1 MSVATPRTLYKQLL
15 DAWVSHPSKI
25 GTGLPGGAFTQV
37 VLNRLGP
44 WRRNRA
50 FLARLF
56 SSPSARF
63 LLFSEGKLWSFA
75 DHSTHLPVFH
85 SEDILALFDNPFSG
99 DQDTTLETPSSR
111 RPLPVDWILLG
122 AQLNHSTTESS
133 SVDDVL
139 QHPVYWAADITHLT
153 TGKDDNTS
161 RCRRLL
167 DEFMEHYQRKLKSL
181 RSVVFALEKVHQ
193 SILAQG
199 VAMVDW
205 NYRHPYCSGCGQ
217 PTVSTEAGY
226 KRKCIP
232 KAQEGYTERSVSTP
246 CLNSRGIHNSAY
258 PRTDPVI
265 IVGVVSPDGS
275 RILLGRKSDFPA
287 GWYSCIAGF
296 VEPGETLEAAVRRE
310 VAEETGVELGSS
322 TYYASQPWPFPNS
335 LMLGFLGHA
344 TTESISLVDNELQ
357 GKQLIPGGQ
366 NVDDKS
372 IRWYHQRLSF
382 LLRKWQ
388 WSDN

>member
-1 MSVATPRTLYKQLL
+1 MSIATPCTFYKQLL

-25 GTGLPGGAFTQV
+25 VTGLPGGAFTQV
-37 VLNRLGP
+37 VLNRLGS
-44 WRRNRA
+44 WRRNRS

-56 SSPSARF
+56 SSPLARF
-63 LLFSEGKLWSFA
+63 LLFSEGKLWAFSDQSA
-75 DHSTHLPVFH
+75 HLPVFH
-85 SEDILALFDNPFSG
+85 SENILALFDNPFSG
-99 DQDTTLETPSSR
+99 DQDATLETSSSR
-111 RPLPVDWILLG
+111 LPPPLDWVLLG
-122 AQLNHSTTESS
+122 AQLDHNDTESLTI
-133 SVDDVL
+133 DHVL

-153 TGKDDNTS
+153 IGKDDSAS
-161 RCRRLL
+161 RYRRLL
-167 DEFMEHYQRKLKSL
+167 GEFMEHYERKLKSL
-181 RSVVFALEKVHQ
+181 RSVAFVLETAHQ
-193 SILAQG
+193 SILAQA

-205 NYRHPYCSGCGQ
+205 NYHHPYCSGCGR
-217 PTVSTEAGY
+217 PTVSAEAGY

-232 KAQEGYTERSVSTP
+232 NTQEDAIEWDLSTP
-246 CLNSRGIHNSAY
+246 CLNSQGIHNSAY

-275 RILLGRKSDFPA
+275 RLLLGRKRDFPA

-310 VAEETGVELGSS
+310 VAEETNVEIGSS

-357 GKQLIPGGQ
+357 G
-366 NVDDKS
+366 
-372 IRWYHQRLSF
+372 
-382 LLRKWQ
+382 
-388 WSDN
+388 